1 MPRNPYILCGT
12 TSWAM
17 FFTLKVRCMNL
28 LNLLGVISARYEG
41 FRVALESLFNSLLM
55 YFVFNI
61 AIVEI
66 AAAPVIV
73 WSLCVL

>member
-1 MPRNPYILCGT
+1 
-12 TSWAM
+12 
-17 FFTLKVRCMNL
+17 MNL

>member
-12 TSWAM
+12 ASWAM
-17 FFTLKVRCMNL
+17 FFTLKVRCINL
-28 LNLLGVISARYEG
+28 LNFRGGISGRYEG
-41 FRVALESLFNSLLM
+41 LRVALESLFNSLLM

-61 AIVEI
+61 AIVDI